1 MTWCCLCPYAMIIA
15 GPGHIFAIH
24 QWQHSESTIGT
35 NYKLRVEV
43 SSSLKSILQ
52 FVIIK
57 VCKNNPFYP

>member
-1 MTWCCLCPYAMIIA
+1 MLFVPICHDYYR
-15 GPGHIFAIH
+15 PGHIFAIH

-52 FVIIK
+52 FVFIK